1 VKTTFELTIVARDR
15 MAYHGQAQV
24 CTVVGTTGS
33 RSFEAHHEKFLAVLA
48 SPSLVTFRD
57 EAGQEKQV
65 RIAGGLA
72 GFTNNACSLVVELE
86 DEARS

>member
-24 CTVVGTTGS
+24 CTVMGTTGS

-48 SPSLVTFRD
+48 SPSVVTFRD
-57 EAGQEKQV
+57 ENDQLRRVQV
-65 RIAGGLA
+65 AGGLV
-72 GFTNNACSLVVELE
+72 GFTNNACSLVVEL
-86 DEARS
+86 DDPKS